1 LSAVLC
7 LCSVIPAGGNP
18 VFGQVAKQFFVY
30 IVASKRNGTL
40 YVGVT
45 SDLPGRAWQH
55 KNKVID
61 GFTAKYDVDLLVYF
75 EPHERADTAILRER
89 QIKKWRRAWKIRL
102 IEESNPE
109 WRDLYDEIV

>member
-1 LSAVLC
+1 M
-7 LCSVIPAGGNP
+7 
-18 VFGQVAKQFFVY
+18 AKQFFVY
-30 IVASKRNGTL
+30 ITASKRNGTL

-61 GFTAKYDVDLLVYF
+61 GFTAKYDVDLLVYC
-75 EPHERADTAILRER
+75 EPHEQAETALLRER

-102 IEESNPE
+102 IEESNPQ